1 MLESAWLFLGV
12 LGTFWQLLSL
22 GSMAAFS
29 PEGDGSILQFFT
41 SVLAFICY
49 GVFTYG
55 SLNVV
60 VVGDS
65 VTYSFSMPSVTLV
78 GLALT
83 VSSLFLVL
91 SEPINA
97 TGEYR
102 GATQRDL

>member
-1 MLESAWLFLGV
+1 MAYFSAD
-12 LGTFWQLLSL
+12 S
-22 GSMAAFS
+22 
-29 PEGDGSILQFFT
+29 DGSILQFFT

-65 VTYSFSMPSVTLV
+65 VTYQFQMPAVTMV
-78 GLALT
+78 GVALT

-91 SEPINA
+91 SEPLDAI
-97 TGEYR
+97 GQYR
-102 GATQRDL
+102 GAEVQDL